1 MLNRPLSSGRGQKQ
15 KNFIMKK
22 IKYIIETELPE
33 GTDTATAFNEFID
46 WLQDKMNRNFP
57 KGIGESTIY
66 YYE

>member
-1 MLNRPLSSGRGQKQ
+1 MKQ
-15 KNFIMKK
+15 V
-22 IKYIIETELPE
+22 KYIIETELPE

-57 KGIGESTIY
+57 NGIGESTVY